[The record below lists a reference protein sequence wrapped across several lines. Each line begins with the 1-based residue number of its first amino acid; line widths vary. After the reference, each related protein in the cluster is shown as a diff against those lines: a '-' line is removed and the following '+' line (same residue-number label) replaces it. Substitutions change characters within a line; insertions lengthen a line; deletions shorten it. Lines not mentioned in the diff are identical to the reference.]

1 MRLLISM
8 PFSCV
13 LPISIESPPQD
24 IFLNQFM
31 LQIILV
37 GVAFIRVT
45 LLIMLQKCGPFAHKS
60 VARKLLWVGFH
71 VLNVVTDDYPFD
83 TPLVSFF

>member
-1 MRLLISM
+1 M

-45 LLIMLQKCGPFAHKS
+45 LIMQQKCGPFAHKS
-60 VARKLLWVGFH
+60 VARKLLWLGFH
-71 VLNVVTDDYPFD
+71 VLNVVIDDYPFD
-83 TPLVSFF
+83 TPLVSFL

>member
-1 MRLLISM
+1 M

-45 LLIMLQKCGPFAHKS
+45 LIMQQKCGPFAHKS

>member
-1 MRLLISM
+1 M

-45 LLIMLQKCGPFAHKS
+45 LIMQQKCGPFAHKS
-60 VARKLLWVGFH
+60 VARKLLWLGFH
-71 VLNVVTDDYPFD
+71 VLNVVIDDYPFD